1 MIKLP
6 QTNEMWSKDEIS
18 IIFFSKKIVI
28 KNNVTVLIASTQN
41 KSPIERWNPNSISS
55 WEAQQID
62 NAKRKQKNKWIMILK
77 QTLNIMFYFRCLW
90 FYPRDYWMDQNKTI
104 HKHNTNTANKNMR
117 SKNSC
122 NNSKQQKTLCIDE
135 IKTLTH
141 KTNHW
146 KETES

>member
-62 NAKRKQKNKWIMILK
+62 NAKR
-77 QTLNIMFYFRCLW
+77 R
-90 FYPRDYWMDQNKTI
+90 
-104 HKHNTNTANKNMR
+104 
-117 SKNSC
+117 
-122 NNSKQQKTLCIDE
+122 
-135 IKTLTH
+135 
-141 KTNHW
+141 
-146 KETES
+146 KENRRING

>member
-1 MIKLP
+1 MDNDIKTNTQHNVLFPLP
-6 QTNEMWSKDEIS
+6 
-18 IIFFSKKIVI
+18 
-28 KNNVTVLIASTQN
+28 LIL
-41 KSPIERWNPNSISS
+41 SS
-55 WEAQQID
+55 WLL
-62 NAKRKQKNKWIMILK
+62 NGSKQNNT
-77 QTLNIMFYFRCLW
+77 Q
-90 FYPRDYWMDQNKTI
+90 
-104 HKHNTNTANKNMR
+104 HKHTANKNMR